1 MRSASQ
7 TPYSTEPF
15 PRLFKRSLTPTTSL
29 LYLLLYLPFL
39 SLWETGW
46 LCLLVAKRN
55 FPRLPG
61 REQWWVQAGIS
72 GVITLP
78 GLSNENRKVFHCLSF
93 PTSVQ
98 CICALALRRTLIT
111 YAQVLSRKRGLDP
124 KCLGDC
130 IKCRRA
136 SRAGQWLP

>member
-15 PRLFKRSLTPTTSL
+15 PRLFKLSLTPTTSL
-29 LYLLLYLPFL
+29 LCLLLYLPFL

-78 GLSNENRKVFHCLSF
+78 GPSNENRKVFHWLSF

-98 CICALALRRTLIT
+98 CICALALIRTLIT

-124 KCLGDC
+124 KCPGDC
-130 IKCRRA
+130 VKCRRA
-136 SRAGQWLP
+136 SRARQWLP